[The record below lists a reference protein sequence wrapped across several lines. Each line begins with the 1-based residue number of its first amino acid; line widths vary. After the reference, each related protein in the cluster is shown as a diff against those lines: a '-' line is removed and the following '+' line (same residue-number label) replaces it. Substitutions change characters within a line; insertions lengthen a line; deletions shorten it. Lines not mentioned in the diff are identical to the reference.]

1 MFERFTPKAIKAV
14 MLAQY
19 EASRFGLDNIGTE
32 ALLLGL
38 IAEEQGVAARAM
50 EASGLDYVVLLQA
63 VAAALGKSVPLDSS
77 PADGGA
83 SGKTENGAA
92 AGGAELSSIGAE
104 QVGEHAFTA
113 QAQVALED
121 ACELAQAADAFVVA
135 GTQPRNALVGAAGV
149 DTEHILLALLK
160 SENCPAA
167 KALANLDVDKVKL
180 KSLALNLSANAS

>member
-19 EASRFGLDNIGTE
+19 ESSRFGLDNIGTE

-63 VAAALGKSVPLDSS
+63 VAAALGKSLPLDSS
-77 PADGGA
+77 PDEGGA
-83 SGKTENGAA
+83 SGKTGAVA
-92 AGGAELSSIGAE
+92 DGAELSTTGAG
-104 QVGEHAFTA
+104 QVGDHAFTA

-180 KSLALNLSANAS
+180 KSLVLNLSANAS

>member
-1 MFERFTPKAIKAV
+1 

-19 EASRFGLDNIGTE
+19 ESSRFGLDNIGTE

-63 VAAALGKSVPLDSS
+63 VAAALGKNVPLDSS
-77 PADGGA
+77 PAEGGA
-83 SGKTENGAA
+83 TGKAGSGTRAGVGTGSGAGEDTGA
-92 AGGAELSSIGAE
+92 AELSSIGAE

>member
-1 MFERFTPKAIKAV
+1 

-19 EASRFGLDNIGTE
+19 ESSRFGLDNIGTE
-32 ALLLGL
+32 GLLLGL

-77 PADGGA
+77 A
-83 SGKTENGAA
+83 
-92 AGGAELSSIGAE
+92 AELSSIGAE